1 MIFGLIIGLSKYFF
15 LDSINTQTSQVS
27 RNLNSLK
34 DKILEI
40 CIFVIWLVFGLFL
53 LPHKLFNNFLKL
65 LSLAPLWYSES
76 NYELKDVPVS
86 ENFDRFFSEKVINIG
101 DIPSQKIQ
109 GVRMIMLYRLRD
121 IYHANLIF
129 PIKKIVLA

>member
-1 MIFGLIIGLSKYFF
+1 VIFGLIIGLSKYFF

>member
-1 MIFGLIIGLSKYFF
+1 
-15 LDSINTQTSQVS
+15 
-27 RNLNSLK
+27 
-34 DKILEI
+34 
-40 CIFVIWLVFGLFL
+40 
-53 LPHKLFNNFLKL
+53 
-65 LSLAPLWYSES
+65 
-76 NYELKDVPVS
+76 LKDVPVS